1 MNARQGENSRS
12 PLAFNVMVKPRG
24 AVCNLDCQ
32 YCYYLRKEQLY
43 PDGDFRMDDDVLE
56 AFTRQYIRAQQVPE
70 VTFAWQGGEPLL
82 AGLEFFERALQF
94 QQKYSRPGMIIKNA
108 VQTNGVLLD
117 DEWCRFF
124 KRYDFLVGIS
134 IDGPHEMHDAYRV
147 DKGGQPT
154 LDRVMAGVE
163 FLNKHSVDFNTL
175 TCVHTANVDYPLEVY
190 RFLRGKVEAHF
201 MQFIPI
207 VLRDNETGFQ
217 EGNALTPHSVTGK
230 QYGSF
235 LKTIFDEWVR
245 RDVGTVFVQIFDVAL
260 AAWAGESPG
269 LCIFDETCGT
279 AMVLEHNGDLY
290 SCDHFVEPRYYLGN
304 ISSRDL
310 TELVTSEQQVRFSH
324 AKRDSLPGYCR
335 ECSVKFIC
343 NGGCPKNRILS
354 TPDGEPGL
362 NYLCEGYRDLFAHI
376 GPTMQYMAE
385 ELREGRSPANIMY
398 VIAQQDA
405 RLHMRFATAQRND
418 PCPCGSGLKFKN
430 CHGR

>member
-1 MNARQGENSRS
+1 VNAGQGEDSRL

-24 AVCNLDCQ
+24 AVCNLDCR

-56 AFTRQYIRAQQVPE
+56 AFTRQYIGAQQVPE
-70 VTFAWQGGEPLL
+70 VTFAWQGGEPLV
-82 AGLEFFERALQF
+82 AGLDFFERALQF
-94 QQKYSRPGMIIKNA
+94 QRKYSRPGMIIRNV

-117 DEWCRFF
+117 DEWCRFL
-124 KRYDFLVGIS
+124 KKHDFLVGIS
-134 IDGPHEMHDAYRV
+134 IDGPHEMHDTYRV
-147 DKGGQPT
+147 DKGGRPT
-154 LDRVMAGVE
+154 LDWVMEGVE
-163 FLNKHSVDFNTL
+163 FLHKHNVDFNTL
-175 TCVHTANVDYPLEVY
+175 TCVHAANADYPLEVY
-190 RFLRGKVEAHF
+190 RFLRDKVETHF

-217 EGNALTPHSVTGK
+217 EGTALTPHSVTGK

-260 AAWAGESPG
+260 AAWAGEKPG
-269 LCIFDETCGT
+269 LCVFDETCGT

-304 ISSRDL
+304 ILSQDL
-310 TELVTSEQQVRFSH
+310 TELVKSEQQVSFSY
-324 AKRDSLPGYCR
+324 AKRDTLPEYCR

-343 NGGCPKNRILS
+343 NGGCPKNRVLS

-362 NYLCEGYRDLFAHI
+362 NYLCEGYRDLFGHV
-376 GPTMQYMAE
+376 GPTMQYMVR
-385 ELREGRSPANIMY
+385 ELQEGRSPANIMY
-398 VIAQQDA
+398 VVAQQDA
-405 RLHMRFATAQRND
+405 LLHMRFATARRND
-418 PCPCGSGLKFKN
+418 PCPCGSGLKFKH

>member
-1 MNARQGENSRS
+1 
-12 PLAFNVMVKPRG
+12 MVKPRG

-43 PDGDFRMDDDVLE
+43 PGGDFRMNDDVLE

-82 AGLEFFERALQF
+82 AGLDFFERALQF
-94 QQKYSRPGMIIKNA
+94 QQKYSRPGMVIKNA

-163 FLNKHSVDFNTL
+163 FLNKHNVDFNTL
-175 TCVHTANVDYPLEVY
+175 TCVHAANADYPLEVY
-190 RFLRGKVEAHF
+190 RFLRGDVKTHF
-201 MQFIPI
+201 MQFIPV

-217 EGNALTPHSVTGK
+217 EGNTLTPHSVTGK

-245 RDVGTVFVQIFDVAL
+245 RDVGTVFVQIFDAAL
-260 AAWAGESPG
+260 AAWAGEAPG
-269 LCIFDETCGT
+269 LCTFDETCGT

-304 ISSRDL
+304 IIPQDL
-310 TELVTSEQQVRFSH
+310 TELVTSEQQVRFGH

-343 NGGCPKNRILS
+343 NGGCPGNRILS

-362 NYLCEGYRDLFAHI
+362 NYLCEGYRGLFTHV

-385 ELREGRSPANIMY
+385 ELREGRSPASIMY

-405 RLHMRFATAQRND
+405 LLHMRFSTAQRNNS
-418 PCPCGSGLKFKN
+418 CPCGSGLKFKK

>member
-1 MNARQGENSRS
+1 VDLRQGTDYQP
-12 PLAFNVMVKPRG
+12 PLAFNVMVKPHG
-24 AVCNLDCQ
+24 AICNLNCQ
-32 YCYYLRKEQLY
+32 YCYYRCKEQLY
-43 PDGDFRMDDDVLE
+43 PDSDFRMDDDVLE
-56 AFTRQYIRAQQVPE
+56 AFTRQYIGAQQVPE

-82 AGLEFFERALQF
+82 AGLDFFERALQL
-94 QQKYSRPGMIIKNA
+94 QQKYSRTGMIIRNA

-117 DEWCRFF
+117 DKWCRFF
-124 KRYDFLVGIS
+124 KKHDFLVGIS

-147 DKGGQPT
+147 DKRGRPT
-154 LDRVMAGVE
+154 LDRVMTGVE
-163 FLNKHSVDFNTL
+163 FLKKHSVDFNTL
-175 TCVHTANVDYPLEVY
+175 TCVHAANADYPLEVY
-190 RFLRGKVEAHF
+190 RFLRDKVKARF

-217 EGNALTPHSVTGK
+217 EGNTLTPHSVTGK

-235 LKTIFDEWVR
+235 LKAIFDEWVR

-260 AAWAGESPG
+260 AAWVGESPG
-269 LCIFDETCGT
+269 LCAFDETCGT

-304 ISSRDL
+304 IISRDL
-310 TELVTSEQQVRFSH
+310 TELVTSDQQVSFTY

-343 NGGCPKNRILS
+343 HGGCPKNRILS

-362 NYLCEGYRDLFAHI
+362 NYLCEGYRDFFTHI
-376 GPTMQYMAE
+376 SPSMQYMTE
-385 ELREGRSPANIMY
+385 ELKKGRSPTGIMY
-398 VIAQQDA
+398 ALAQQDA
-405 RLHMRFATAQRND
+405 LLDARFAAARRND
-418 PCPCGSGLKFKN
+418 PCPCGSGLKFKH

>member
-1 MNARQGENSRS
+1 VDLRQGTDYQP
-12 PLAFNVMVKPRG
+12 PLAFNVMVKPHG
-24 AVCNLDCQ
+24 AICNLNCQ
-32 YCYYLRKEQLY
+32 YCYYRCKEQLY
-43 PDGDFRMDDDVLE
+43 PDSDFRMDDDVLE
-56 AFTRQYIRAQQVPE
+56 AFTRQYIGAQQVPE

-82 AGLEFFERALQF
+82 AGLDFFERALQL
-94 QQKYSRPGMIIKNA
+94 QQKYSRTGMIIRNA

-124 KRYDFLVGIS
+124 KKHDFLVGIS

-147 DKGGQPT
+147 DKRGRPT
-154 LDRVMAGVE
+154 LDRVMTGVE
-163 FLNKHSVDFNTL
+163 FLKKHSVDFNTL
-175 TCVHTANVDYPLEVY
+175 TCVHAANADYPLEVY
-190 RFLRGKVEAHF
+190 RFLRDKVKARF

-217 EGNALTPHSVTGK
+217 EGNTLTPHSVTGK

-235 LKTIFDEWVR
+235 LKAIFDEWVR

-260 AAWAGESPG
+260 AAWVGESPG
-269 LCIFDETCGT
+269 LCAFDETCGT

-304 ISSRDL
+304 IISRDL
-310 TELVTSEQQVRFSH
+310 TELVTSDQQVSFTY

-343 NGGCPKNRILS
+343 HGGCPKNRILS

-362 NYLCEGYRDLFAHI
+362 NYLCEGYRDFFTHI
-376 GPTMQYMAE
+376 SPSMQYMTE
-385 ELREGRSPANIMY
+385 ELKKGRSPTGIMY
-398 VIAQQDA
+398 ALAQQDA
-405 RLHMRFATAQRND
+405 LLDARFAAARRND
-418 PCPCGSGLKFKN
+418 PCPCGSGLKFKH

>member
-1 MNARQGENSRS
+1 MA
-12 PLAFNVMVKPRG
+12 KPRG
-24 AVCNLDCQ
+24 AICNLDCQ
-32 YCYYLRKEQLY
+32 YCYYLCKEQLY
-43 PDGDFRMDDDVLE
+43 SDGDFRMDDDVLE

-82 AGLEFFERALQF
+82 AGLDFFERAIQF
-94 QQKYSRPGMIIKNA
+94 QQKYSRPGMIIKNV

-124 KRYDFLVGIS
+124 KRYDFLVGVS

-163 FLNKHSVDFNTL
+163 FLNKHNVDFNTL
-175 TCVHTANVDYPLEVY
+175 TCVHAANADYPLEVY

-217 EGNALTPHSVTGK
+217 EGNDLTPHSVTGK

-245 RDVGTVFVQIFDVAL
+245 RDVGTVFVQIFDIAL

-290 SCDHFVEPRYYLGN
+290 SCDHFVEPRHYLGD
-304 ISSRDL
+304 IISRDL
-310 TELVTSEQQVRFSH
+310 TELVTSEQQVRFGH

-362 NYLCEGYRDLFAHI
+362 NYLCEGYRDLFAHV
-376 GPTMQYMAE
+376 GPTMQYMVE

-405 RLHMRFATAQRND
+405 LLHMRFATAKRND